1 MSKVSRGTAPE
12 VVDYGPAEDHTGHFD
27 GYTINFTSIRQAAD
41 LAPLLK
47 GLPGDS
53 CQCPHWGY
61 MLAGR
66 MTVRYPGHEEI
77 LEPGDAFYMPPG
89 HVPAAEAGA
98 EFVMFSPK
106 DELAVSEA
114 ALKANMQRLTQ
125 GA

>member
-1 MSKVSRGTAPE
+1 
-12 VVDYGPAEDHTGHFD
+12 
-27 GYTINFTSIRQAAD
+27 
-41 LAPLLK
+41 
-47 GLPGDS
+47 
-53 CQCPHWGY
+53 

-66 MTVRYPGHEEI
+66 MTLRYPGHEEI
-77 LEPGDAFYMPPG
+77 LEPGDAFYLPPG
-89 HVPAAEAGA
+89 HVPAAEAGS